1 MNKIDTL
8 RFGNNEK
15 VMLYMHDRDDGL
27 MVYWS
32 HGRMEWFRCDN
43 NHYVNHEN
51 YSYWT
56 PV

>member
-51 YSYWT
+51 YSYWA